1 MQADQLVIV
10 HDPSARRIQS
20 SLDRCHF
27 VADER
32 IHFRMLQLRQINL
45 TPAQQ
50 KPRSRNNTFGEE
62 GVRVRPA
69 RRASGGGVHS
79 TGPGA
84 IAGSAMSGLEA
95 VAPLHEFGTAL
106 GLKACALILLQFL
119 SSGRSV
125 GPRWPRPHH
134 GIPPHCRLRLA
145 AVALP
150 FGPGACGGQVG
161 RSKRHAA
168 RLANM
173 GHDARQQRPW
183 PVRFPLRSVHLA
195 HTCAQSTTF
204 FPTIYSRLPRR
215 RLSCRY

>member
-1 MQADQLVIV
+1 MQADKLVIV

-62 GVRVRPA
+62 GVSVRPA

-84 IAGSAMSGLEA
+84 IAGSAIEWPRSCR
-95 VAPLHEFGTAL
+95 TAARVRNCSWFE
-106 GLKACALILLQFL
+106 GVCLILLQFL
-119 SSGRSV
+119 NSGWSGRV
-125 GPRWPRPHH
+125 GLDRTMGFHR
-134 GIPPHCRLRLA
+134 IA
-145 AVALP
+145 ANGLLLFALP
-150 FGPGACGGQVG
+150 FGRRYAGSIHRGRGGSTG
-161 RSKRHAA
+161 RGRA
-168 RLANM
+168 
-173 GHDARQQRPW
+173 P
-183 PVRFPLRSVHLA
+183 
-195 HTCAQSTTF
+195 
-204 FPTIYSRLPRR
+204 
-215 RLSCRY
+215 